1 MSPRQ
6 SEARSKELCEKF
18 AETRKFYFHDKI
30 FDKVKVVAKW
40 QSDKCRQEAKTSD
53 TDFAS

>member
-1 MSPRQ
+1 M
-6 SEARSKELCEKF
+6 RSKELCEKF